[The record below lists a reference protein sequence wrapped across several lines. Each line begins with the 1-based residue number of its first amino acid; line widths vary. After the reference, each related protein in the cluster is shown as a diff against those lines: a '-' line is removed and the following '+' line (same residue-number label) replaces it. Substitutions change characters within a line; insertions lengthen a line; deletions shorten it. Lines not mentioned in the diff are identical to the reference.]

1 MSDSPDREK
10 RPGRRDDG
18 ARSDGPRSGSARPR
32 NAKPRESGGER
43 RLWTSDGKPARSAA
57 PGQRDKRDRG
67 GYRDEGLTPEELRAR
82 ELRAV
87 RPHHDDPDIPD
98 DVSVKELDRVAYNE
112 LKTLSKENAEGV
124 AKHLVMVA
132 RLIDEQP
139 ELAHKHALSAS
150 RRAGRIAM
158 VRETLAITAYA
169 TGDFALAIRELRT
182 YRRISGSNEQLA
194 LMVDSER
201 GLGRPDRAL
210 ELGRSV
216 DRSTLS
222 PATQVAVAI
231 AMSGARLDQSQPE
244 LALAELEISQLD
256 PTRAYSYSPDLF
268 WAYAEVLDDLAR
280 PDEAAQWRAHAERAE
295 AALDALSADDDL
307 IEVFEE
313 EVEFVPLDD
322 EVSVPEDDEVSVPED
337 EVSSGVD
344 HGSEHDHT
352 TADNDDESA
361 GENDGPVH
369 ESKD

>member
-18 ARSDGPRSGSARPR
+18 ARSDGPRNGSARPKGSR
-32 NAKPRESGGER
+32 PQQAGGER

-57 PGQRDKRDRG
+57 PASRDKNRERG
-67 GYRDEGLTPEELRAR
+67 GRRDEELTPEELRAR

-87 RPHHDDPDIPD
+87 RPHHDDPEIPD
-98 DVSVKELDRVAYNE
+98 DVSVKELDRGAFNE

-132 RLIDEQP
+132 RLIDEDP
-139 ELAHKHALSAS
+139 ELAHKHATSAS

-169 TGDFALAIRELRT
+169 TGDYALAIRELRT

-222 PATQVAVAI
+222 QPTQVAVAI
-231 AMSGARLDQSQPE
+231 AMSGARLDLDQPE
-244 LALAELEISQLD
+244 LALAELEIPQLD
-256 PTRAYSYSPDLF
+256 ASRAYSYSPDLF
-268 WAYAEVLDDLAR
+268 WAYAEVLDDLHRDA
-280 PDEAAQWRAHAERAE
+280 DAATWRAHAERAE
-295 AALDALSADDDL
+295 AALDAADADDDM

-313 EVEFVPLDD
+313 EIEYVELGDESDAGADGNNRDDDVTDADTTDD
-322 EVSVPEDDEVSVPED
+322 E
-337 EVSSGVD
+337 
-344 HGSEHDHT
+344 T
-352 TADNDDESA
+352 
-361 GENDGPVH
+361 ENDEKEQS
-369 ESKD
+369 ESVQDAKE